1 MSDIPAGEISMFI
14 EACHDAARRGLMKCS
29 SGNMSK
35 RIDKQRLM
43 VSATRSWLER
53 IGREHV
59 SICSIAEGKLLEGP
73 KPTVE
78 LAFHREI
85 IRRRPEINVVMHF
98 QSPFATT
105 LACSGRTD
113 IDYFVIPEIPF
124 YIGPIGY
131 VPYYQPGSAE
141 LAAATVDV
149 MVDYNMAVMDHHG
162 LVTVAEDY
170 DHAIQNAVFFELAC
184 EVIVRSGGKVLPLDK
199 MHAQLLRDAGMTG
212 SEKV

>member
-1 MSDIPAGEISMFI
+1 MSDHLSIETGRFI

-35 RIDKQRLM
+35 RIDAERIM
-43 VSATRSWLER
+43 VSASRSWLER
-53 IGREHV
+53 IRQDQV
-59 SICSIAEGKLLEGP
+59 SICSIADGKLLEGP

-113 IDYFVIPEIPF
+113 INYFVIPEIPF
-124 YIGPIGY
+124 YIGEIGY
-131 VPYYQPGSAE
+131 VGYYPPGSPE
-141 LAAATVDV
+141 LAEATVDV
-149 MVDYNMAVMDHHG
+149 MKDHNLAVMDHHG
-162 LVTVAEDY
+162 LVTAAADY

-184 EVIVRSGGKVLPLDK
+184 EVIVRSGGLAVPLEK
-199 MHAQLLRDAGMTG
+199 KAAQSLRDAGMTG
-212 SEKV
+212 SGKV